1 MNPLKRLYFSLFPI
15 KNCLQK
21 WANYKKVYFQKYAII
36 QNSAFE
42 GKNAI
47 HKFAFVNHCVLGKG
61 TYIGANSNIH
71 KVRIGRFCSI
81 ANNVQIG
88 LGSHPTSTFATT
100 YPAFY
105 YDTSNELAYTF
116 HQDVRNL
123 YEPFQFVDEQK
134 RFTVEIGNDVW
145 IGSNALIMSGVKI
158 GDGAIV
164 AAGAIVTKDVAAYTI
179 VGGTPARLIKNRF
192 TEDQISFLEE
202 YKWWNKDETWLRQN
216 YKLLQ
221 DVNVLMETVKN
232 EYL

>member
-21 WANYKKVYFQKYAII
+21 WANYKKVYCQKYAII
-36 QNSAFE
+36 QNSTFE
-42 GKNAI
+42 GKNAV

-71 KVRIGRFCSI
+71 KVKIGRFCSI

-134 RFTVEIGNDVW
+134 RLTVEIGNDVW

-158 GDGAIV
+158 GNGAVV
-164 AAGAIVTKDVAAYTI
+164 AAGAIVTKDVPAYTI
-179 VGGTPARLIKNRF
+179 VGGIPAKPIKERF
-192 TEDQISFLEE
+192 TVEQVDFLEKF
-202 YKWWNKDETWLRQN
+202 KWWEKDDEWLREN
-216 YKLLQ
+216 YTLLS
-221 DVNVLMETVKN
+221 DIESLMHKYSIV
-232 EYL
+232 

>member
-192 TEDQISFLEE
+192 TEDQISFLEK
-202 YKWWNKDETWLRQN
+202 YQWWNKDELWLRQN

-232 EYL
+232 EIL